1 MRMSKKITG
10 KNKGQILIMA
20 IFVFIIIFMITF
32 LVIET
37 GNLIYKKIHMQNIC
51 DSAALEGGLWYARIL
66 NIVSLTNKGLAT
78 AYGLTIISLG
88 TLKAG
93 VDIVKKIQNGITSI
107 SPYFIYAMVLLNG
120 YENKVL
126 SVPLFNKE
134 AGESDS
140 SGSNKSFSLPD
151 LSSVLPD
158 ILEKI
163 DFNNDFLNTIKNFS
177 NSASENDYSIIPN
190 LNLRRQ
196 TATQILETEVKYYYI
211 HRDKKIYVDAS
222 NVSYNS
228 KARRWQM
235 ITPVMTENGNRK
247 YFVTREVI
255 NKYGYETD
263 KVEDMTFF
271 IEEKGPHYIWV
282 ASLKWGNEFLVVKN
296 FFKDEKRKEIKA
308 NNFFLTVSKVVID
321 GGSMDVQDL
330 NGAKYSPRIERA
342 GLPFDTGMFD
352 EKLLNKFLLH

>member
-1 MRMSKKITG
+1 MKKSKKITG

-51 DSAALEGGLWYARIL
+51 DSAALEGGLWYSRIL
-66 NIVSLTNKGLAT
+66 NIASLSNKGLAGAYAVT
-78 AYGLTIISLG
+78 AVTLGACKTTIDAVQG
-88 TLKAG
+88 
-93 VDIVKKIQNGITSI
+93 IQDFIMGI
-107 SPYFIYAMVLLNG
+107 SPYFIFGMVLLNG

-134 AGESDS
+134 VGESDS
-140 SGSNKSFSLPD
+140 SESNNSFSFPG

-163 DFNNDFLNTIKNFS
+163 DFNNDFLNNIKNFS
-177 NSASENDYSIIPN
+177 SSSSENDYSIIPN

-196 TATQILETEVKYYYI
+196 TATEILETEVKYYYKNK
-211 HRDKKIYVDAS
+211 DKKIYVDSS
-222 NVSYNS
+222 NVFYNS

-235 ITPVMTENGNRK
+235 IMAVMTENGNRR
-247 YFVTREVI
+247 YFVTREVV
-255 NKYGYETD
+255 NKYGFSTEKGNLKT
-263 KVEDMTFF
+263 F
-271 IEEKGPHYIWV
+271 IEEKGEHCIWV
-282 ASLKWGNEFLVVKN
+282 ASLKWGNEFLVAKN
-296 FFKDEKRKEIKA
+296 LFKDEKKKEIKP

-321 GGSMDVQDL
+321 GGSLDVKDL

-342 GLPFDTGMFD
+342 GLPVDTGMFD
-352 EKLLNKFLLH
+352 EKVFSKFLLH